1 MNHQSYSFSCNQQQ
15 SDLLIAL
22 LSHNNFSGFLEEE
35 NSLTAFISADEKIS
49 DSLIQQL
56 ELLGINFP
64 QPKLIAEKNWN
75 EEWEKNFEPI
85 EVEDEVLVRA
95 AFHRVEKKF
104 PFEIIIDPKM
114 SFGTGHHAT
123 TYMMI
128 QFMLE
133 HKNDF
138 HGSDVF
144 DFGAGTGILSVM
156 AEKLGAKNVL
166 SIDHEEWA
174 FENMKENFLKNNSVH
189 CNALLAD
196 CPPDVSEKFDII
208 LANINRNV
216 IVEFFPS
223 LQKLLKSSGKLFCSG
238 FLPVDEVVITLQA
251 EKINLKPVAH
261 KTKDNWSAIVF
272 QKS

>member
-1 MNHQSYSFSCNQQQ
+1 M
-15 SDLLIAL
+15 
-22 LSHNNFSGFLEEE
+22 EEE
-35 NSLTAFISADEKIS
+35 NSLTAFISSEEKIS

-56 ELLGINFP
+56 DLLEINFP
-64 QPKLIAEKNWN
+64 EPRLIEEKNWN

-85 EVEDEVLVRA
+85 EVDDEVLVRA
-95 AFHRVEKKF
+95 PFHRVEKKF
-104 PFEIIIDPKM
+104 LLEIIIEPKM

-138 HGSDVF
+138 REAEVF
-144 DFGAGTGILSVM
+144 DFGAGTGILSVL
-156 AEKLGAKNVL
+156 AGKLGAKNVL

-174 FENMKENFLKNNSVH
+174 FENMKENFLKNNSIH
-189 CNALLAD
+189 CLPVLAD
-196 CPPDVSEKFDII
+196 CPPDEAERFDII

-216 IVEFFPS
+216 IVEFFPL
-223 LQKLLKSSGKLFCSG
+223 LQKLLKPNGKLFCSG
-238 FLPVDEVVITLQA
+238 FLPVDEVVITLHA